1 MNRTTAFL
9 SAASVLLV
17 TALVV
22 GLPRGAPAPTPPAPA
37 PAPAPAPVP
46 VPPAP
51 VPTQTPGSLSLT
63 GRLSHPFIAPGT
75 SDVFATL
82 DIEAVKVPGATRAP
96 VNLAVVIDRSGSMAG
111 AKIAAA
117 RAAALK
123 LVDLLDEHDRLAI
136 IHYGTDVQV
145 VSGRFVTE
153 ANKDFLRRA
162 ITGIWDQGGTNT
174 SEALQAGRV
183 QLEVARSDFRVNRL
197 ILLSDGQPT
206 VGITSAQ
213 GLSNIVSSIRRA
225 GITVTS
231 LGVGSDFNEDLM
243 QRLADVGGGSYGF
256 ISGNTPATT
265 TALFERDLKQAGTM
279 VAREVSL
286 TVTLPEGV
294 RFVEAYGRPVAG
306 VDGSGRHVTLTLP
319 DFSAE
324 QTEKVVLHLTASP
337 TARVGT
343 LDMGAY
349 QLAYQDLLGAHPA
362 QARVALAAVLTD
374 DTTVA
379 QARRDKTALV
389 VATKAQAAANYKAA
403 ADFMDKGDFRQAQ
416 VALQK
421 NDGLFDDAEQIGGH
435 AAVADERAS
444 NASMF
449 GLSTAMPSA
458 APAARSE
465 AVKEMKRQSLKSAGR
480 GESAY

>member
-1 MNRTTAFL
+1 M
-9 SAASVLLV
+9 
-17 TALVV
+17 
-22 GLPRGAPAPTPPAPA
+22 
-37 PAPAPAPVP
+37 
-46 VPPAP
+46 
-51 VPTQTPGSLSLT
+51 T

-82 DIEAVKVPGATRAP
+82 EIEAVKVPGAARAP
-96 VNLAVVIDRSGSMAG
+96 VNLAVVLDRSGSMAG
-111 AKIAAA
+111 AKISAA

-145 VSGRFVTE
+145 VSGRFMTE
-153 ANKDFLRRA
+153 QNKEFLRRA
-162 ITGIWDQGGTNT
+162 IGGIWDQGGTNT
-174 SEALQAGRV
+174 SEALQAGRA

-197 ILLSDGQPT
+197 LLLSDGQPT

-213 GLSNIVSSIRRA
+213 GLSNIVSAIRRS

-256 ISGNTPATT
+256 ISGNSPAAT

-279 VAREVSL
+279 VARDVSL

-306 VDGSGRHVTLTLP
+306 VDGAGTHVTLTLP

-324 QTEKVVLHLTASP
+324 QSEKVVLHLTASA

-343 LDMGAY
+343 LDMGGY
-349 QLAYQDLLGAHPA
+349 QLAYQDLLSTHAA
-362 QARVALAAVLTD
+362 QTRVALAATLTD
-374 DTTVA
+374 DVTVA

-389 VATKAQAAANYKAA
+389 VATKAQASANYKAA

-416 VALQK
+416 ATIQRNAV
-421 NDGLFDDAEQIGGH
+421 LFDDAEKLAGP
-435 AAVADERAS
+435 AAVAEERAS
-444 NASMF
+444 SNSMF
-449 GLSTAMPSA
+449 GLSTAAPSA

-465 AVKEMKRQSLKSAGR
+465 AVKEMKRMSLKSAGR

>member
-1 MNRTTAFL
+1 
-9 SAASVLLV
+9 
-17 TALVV
+17 
-22 GLPRGAPAPTPPAPA
+22 
-37 PAPAPAPVP
+37 VP
-46 VPPAP
+46 VE
-51 VPTQTPGSLSLT
+51 VGSLSMT

-82 DIEAVKVPGATRAP
+82 DIEGVKVPGAARAP

-136 IHYGTDVQV
+136 VQYGTDVRV
-145 VSGRFVTE
+145 VSASFATPE
-153 ANKDFLRRA
+153 NKERMRRSIA
-162 ITGIWDQGGTNT
+162 GIVNEGGTNT
-174 SEALQAGRV
+174 GDALVAGRA
-183 QLEVARSDFRVNRL
+183 QLETARSDFRVNRL

-213 GLSNIVSSIRRA
+213 GLANVVSGIRRS

-256 ISGNTPATT
+256 ISERNASDT

-294 RFVEAYGRPVAG
+294 RFVEAYGRPVAA
-306 VDGSGRHVTLTLP
+306 VDATGSHLTLTLP

-337 TARVGT
+337 GARTGT
-343 LDMGAY
+343 IDMGGY
-349 QLAYQDLLGAHPA
+349 QLSYQDLLSAHPA
-362 QARVALAAVLTD
+362 QTRVALAAAMTTD
-374 DTTVA
+374 VTVA

-389 VATKAQAAANYKAA
+389 VATKAQAAANYKLA
-403 ADFMDKGDFRQAQ
+403 ADAMDRGDFHQAQ
-416 VALQK
+416 AAIAK
-421 NDGLFDDAEQIGGH
+421 NTVLFDDAEQVAGH
-435 AAVADERAS
+435 GAIADERAS
-444 NASMF
+444 NDSMF
-449 GLSTAMPSA
+449 GLSTRAPSA
-458 APAARSE
+458 PAAARSE
-465 AVKEMKRQSLKSAGR
+465 AVKEMKRQSLKSSGR